1 MFELSRDKTLLC
13 TSLTAVDLPPS
24 DTKRWVTRRKAA
36 VVSAVCCGAIGLEEA
51 CRRYQLSEEEF
62 LAWERGI
69 ETHGAAGLRI
79 TCLQIYRRNPARVPA
94 TVAPATGP
102 EDFGARRGGADKR
115 AAAEC
120 TVGEA
125 DRLRPEGAPQLA
137 HIEHNSTNYR
147 DGAGDYPAD
156 RRRASRIGRS
166 TKPARVSFPADVR
179 FEDAV
184 TTDGG
189 PLRVPQPDP
198 VRSLFGCAAARCHE

>member
-1 MFELSRDKTLLC
+1 MLNLTRGETLLY
-13 TSLTAVDLPPS
+13 TSPTAVDLPAL
-24 DTKRWVTRRKAA
+24 DTKHWVARRKAA
-36 VVSAVCCGAIGLEEA
+36 VVSAVRSGAIGLEEA

-69 ETHGAAGLRI
+69 EHHGVAGLRV
-79 TCLQIYRRNPARVPA
+79 TRLQIYRRDPAKVPA
-94 TVAPATGP
+94 TVTPGTSP
-102 EDFGARRGGADKR
+102 EDFGARRDGAGKR

-125 DRLRPEGAPQLA
+125 YRPRPEGAPQLG

-147 DGAGDYPAD
+147 DGAGDHPAD
-156 RRRASRIGRS
+156 GTRPSKLGPD
-166 TKPARVSFPADVR
+166 TKPARISFPVHVR

-189 PLRVPQPDP
+189 PLRCP
-198 VRSLFGCAAARCHE
+198 AA